1 MALSYSILVILF
13 FVEYEERRLVNQD
26 GITEYAAATGEVP
39 ENFSGATECFF
50 LSSALLRVSVFPAI
64 RAQSAYY
71 NDPRKRRDIRY
82 LEEIASSGGTAA
94 QVPEYLKRLGAA
106 ILGQEACLE
115 DQELM
120 KKVVEF
126 CILQLRY
133 LADLSE
139 VSSNGGANLL
149 ALIPEHMAKQPAQFI
164 AQMAKRFQNYLT
176 PRQAE
181 QAAEYSTR
189 LLGSRAKLSIQVQT
203 ELMRISGAFIEA
215 SVSREAWKEGRKFR
229 RNNRRGASRQED
241 EVIIDRRWLDI
252 YSSLDKNDHGVVVFA
267 SPFLTK
273 HLGPTLVETFTAM
286 DAVEGLDVDKEHN
299 FHKNMVQGEICEL
312 LLRLWYHPGGDFKTS
327 ISSLSG
333 TILSRFIR
341 SVTAAIGSTAD
352 FCFQSILD
360 IKDLLEQTQGRPMSP
375 REEQV
380 AMYSYRSVPGHLDS
394 FRRLFLLLSSLSED
408 DRIASEIMGDCDP
421 VASELGVMVIS
432 LLDKFTAANGA
443 THPELDFCK
452 VLSRA
457 GTRQV
462 AGSDNNYIKNLIDA
476 RTFAMKEFGFD
487 VSMIAHLVMSL
498 AARWSLAAK
507 KSRGDLTETPPAF
520 VNAILSHDDFNIRHF
535 RNVFERL
542 IATHTNAS
550 AGAQDDDFII
560 KVDGHIPTWIWKDR
574 YEAPQ
579 GIGLKENR
587 SRSFLVQ
594 QNQLTH
600 TKIDEKVGCLDE
612 IEAFLDA
619 LEKGIAHREAKMPSR
634 GQNRIP
640 SSPDEILKLERR
652 LLQGSESLD
661 DEDYSVNLKDWVV
674 SSDTFA
680 SENNPGVM
688 NHFYGFR
695 AKASSNPGLGRIL
708 IKDARK
714 CWKILPRPH
723 PNASIFACYS
733 EERMDICRAMIVG
746 ATETPYSMGLF
757 QFDICYPALYPSQA
771 PMVHFMTTGGGQVR
785 FGPNLY
791 NDGKVCL
798 SLLGT
803 TNAGEE
809 SHRWNPNVSSLAQV
823 LVGIQS
829 QMLNVAEPY
838 YAEGGGHEGQRG
850 TRAGKKGS
858 ARYNN
863 TLRLSTLRHAV
874 IEPLRNPAEGFEEVT
889 RRHFA
894 MCRKRLLVQAKR
906 WTLESR
912 GTDLHGRFL
921 RAYSELVVLLST
933 EGFGLPEDCES
944 KGSCSDGANSAY
956 RALPPVASDMLA
968 LSKLDPKVHREFNT
982 ELQGTGSDASN
993 ATTLNEA
1000 MAARVLALSLG
1011 FMPDVDSDSP
1021 NDTDFDDIYS

>member
-1 MALSYSILVILF
+1 MQANLLDEQLLDAKDDVHETLSSRSFLIGATMSLLEMSCSDLVQKYDRDGVELFDPRYPF
-13 FVEYEERRLVNQD
+13 FVESEERRLVNQD

-64 RAQSAYY
+64 RAQRAYY
-71 NDPRKRRDIRY
+71 NDPRKMKDIRD
-82 LEEIASSGGTAA
+82 LEALASSGGTAA

-164 AQMAKRFQNYLT
+164 AQMAKRFQYYLT

-215 SVSREAWKEGRKFR
+215 SVRREAWKEGRKFR

-241 EVIIDRRWLDI
+241 EVIIDERWLDI

-286 DAVEGLDVDKEHN
+286 DAVEGLDVDKDRN
-299 FHKNMVQGEICEL
+299 FHKHMVQGEICEL

-360 IKDLLEQTQGRPMSP
+360 IKDLLEQTQGRPMNP

-380 AMYSYRSVPGHLDS
+380 AMYSYRGVPGQLNS

-476 RTFAMKEFGFD
+476 RTFAMNEFGFD

-560 KVDGHIPTWIWKDR
+560 KVDGHIPPWIWKDR
-574 YEAPQ
+574 YKAPQ
-579 GIGLKENR
+579 GIGLEENR
-587 SRSFLVQ
+587 FRSFIVKQ
-594 QNQLTH
+594 DQLTH
-600 TKIDEKVGCLDE
+600 TEIDEKVGCLDE

-619 LEKGIAHREAKMPSR
+619 LEKGIAYREAKMPSR

-674 SSDTFA
+674 SSDTFS

-714 CWKILPRPH
+714 
-723 PNASIFACYS
+723 
-733 EERMDICRAMIVG
+733 V
-746 ATETPYSMGLF
+746 SMAEISHTVFQVSQCLF
-757 QFDICYPALYPSQA
+757 L
-771 PMVHFMTTGGGQVR
+771 
-785 FGPNLY
+785 
-791 NDGKVCL
+791 
-798 SLLGT
+798 
-803 TNAGEE
+803 
-809 SHRWNPNVSSLAQV
+809 
-823 LVGIQS
+823 
-829 QMLNVAEPY
+829 
-838 YAEGGGHEGQRG
+838 
-850 TRAGKKGS
+850 
-858 ARYNN
+858 
-863 TLRLSTLRHAV
+863 
-874 IEPLRNPAEGFEEVT
+874 
-889 RRHFA
+889 
-894 MCRKRLLVQAKR
+894 
-906 WTLESR
+906 
-912 GTDLHGRFL
+912 
-921 RAYSELVVLLST
+921 
-933 EGFGLPEDCES
+933 
-944 KGSCSDGANSAY
+944 
-956 RALPPVASDMLA
+956 
-968 LSKLDPKVHREFNT
+968 
-982 ELQGTGSDASN
+982 
-993 ATTLNEA
+993 
-1000 MAARVLALSLG
+1000 
-1011 FMPDVDSDSP
+1011 
-1021 NDTDFDDIYS
+1021 